1 VGKDLARSFA
11 ASLPGPLKRQA
22 RSAYAD
28 ACRRVLAWQRRRS
41 APGEISFTLA
51 EVLNFLYPAAL
62 PEDLHLDGTALAAAG
77 SLRVRDLG
85 AVRRV
90 LAALDGPS
98 APSPVQIRFGP
109 SDVAHVDINGVTL
122 VLDSADSSVAQ
133 EIIAEHRY
141 EPDVTALLEDLL
153 DPGMTFV
160 DIGANVGYHALL
172 GARLVGPTG
181 RVFAVEPFSE
191 NCRAILMSIAA
202 SGIGN
207 VTLLPV
213 ALDDH
218 QGWSH
223 MSTHIGS
230 NASIVS
236 DQVDQIA
243 RGYGTIVPTFRLD
256 QLVTGPI
263 DVIKIDGEGAEARAV
278 RGATELIST
287 WRPKVITE
295 VSEEMLER
303 VSASSVRSYVEWFTT
318 KGYSISLLDREGGPP
333 LQVGDLDSFLRS
345 WTDHLRVEN
354 LLLAPR

>member
-1 VGKDLARSFA
+1 MGKGTTRRVA
-11 ASLPGPLKRQA
+11 ASLPAPVKRQA
-22 RSAYAD
+22 RCAYTA
-28 ACRRVLAWQRRRS
+28 ACRSVLAWQRRRS

-51 EVLNFLYPAAL
+51 EILNFLYPNAL
-62 PEDLHLDGTALAAAG
+62 PEDLHLDDTALAAAG
-77 SLRVRDLG
+77 SLRVRDL
-85 AVRRV
+85 ATVRRV

-109 SDVAHVDINGVTL
+109 SDVAHVEVNGVTL

-133 EIIAEHRY
+133 EIVAKHCY

-153 DPGMTFV
+153 APGMTFV

-172 GARLVGPTG
+172 GARLVGPAG
-181 RVFAVEPFSE
+181 RVVAVEPFSE
-191 NCRAILMSIAA
+191 NCRAILMSIAE

-263 DVIKIDGEGAEARAV
+263 DVIKIDVEGAETRAV
-278 RGATELIST
+278 RGASALIST

-303 VSASSVRSYVEWFTT
+303 VSASSVRAYIEWFTT
-318 KGYSISLLDREGGPP
+318 KGYSVSLLDRDRGHPVP
-333 LQVGDLDSFLRS
+333 VTDLDRFLGS
-345 WTDHLRVEN
+345 WTDRLRVEN
-354 LLLAPR
+354 LLLEPR